1 MYDTQRLSNTPTV
14 LSGSN
19 SYPWDP
25 NVPLL
30 CVDSRDLASKGL
42 SLRLCSQANTLNGIK
57 LSNEIN
63 PQDENSIG
71 VYPN

>member
-1 MYDTQRLSNTPTV
+1 MIHGGCPTLLLCSLDQIHTP
-14 LSGSN
+14 GIQMC
-19 SYPWDP
+19 
-25 NVPLL
+25 PLL

-71 VYPN
+71 IYPN